1 MKRSNAGMSYA
12 ERVALYEKL
21 IATHP
26 KIERKGAANAY
37 TAMNGNMFSLL
48 RPTGEMALRLP
59 MDEREKFLKKYKTKL
74 YEAYGAVMTEYV
86 AVPDALLGIVGPG
99 VDMGREIADAVDLIP
114 RRRKR
119 CLAEGGQVKP
129 TVRRAFEAA
138 IVEVEAVDV
147 DVGSHP

>member
-1 MKRSNAGMSYA
+1 MKSPRAGMSYP

-59 MDEREKFLKKYKTKL
+59 MDERERFLKNYKTKL
-74 YEAYGAVMTEYV
+74 YEAYGSVMPEYV
-86 AVPDALLGIVGPG
+86 AVPDALLGNAGE
-99 VDMGREIADAVDLIP
+99 M
-114 RRRKR
+114 KKY
-119 CLAEGGQVKP
+119 LAISYEYVSGLKAKA
-129 TVRRAFEAA
+129 TKKKAK
-138 IVEVEAVDV
+138 
-147 DVGSHP
+147 